1 MNDIHR
7 ICNCIETVV
16 NVTATVISI
25 AIVAGF
31 FLLMMAVLV

>member
-7 ICNCIETVV
+7 ICDCIETVV
-16 NVTATVISI
+16 SITATVISI
-25 AIVAGF
+25 AFVAGF